1 MVLDGSTKKVGE
13 FIEEST
19 FGTLPA
25 DPAFVDFGGY
35 VNNIAV
41 KKTMTPAKIPYLK
54 CDTEGDRLQST
65 YTQKVSESFAATVT
79 MKPTDWTVLPYIL
92 CAADSTTYAI
102 GDNIYDIAMGTIV
115 GDQYEVLNGGC
126 FNKYECTIES
136 ESVAEVTLEAMFATA
151 TGFSS
156 TDYVD
161 GTGSHA
167 ACPTG
172 DAIKFGDITGVQYD
186 ADTSAANGMTI
197 DSITFGVEYET
208 TPIKDAGSSY
218 DSNIA
223 AWQFGQ
229 RNINLSVNMTLDDLT
244 TAPDILD
251 GAAHTF
257 EFTAGGK
264 TFTFSEIKWDGDWD
278 ETLDPDDVI
287 AMPLSASNVD
297 LTIL

>member
-13 FIEEST
+13 FIEEDS
-19 FGTLPA
+19 FGTLPE
-25 DPAFVDFGGY
+25 DPDFVGFGGY

-54 CDTEGDRLQST
+54 CDGEDDRLQST
-65 YTQKVSESFAATVT
+65 HTQKVSEVFAATIT
-79 MKPTDWTVLPYIL
+79 YNPTDWSVLPYVL
-92 CAADSTTYAI
+92 CAADSTTFAI
-102 GDNIYDIAMGTIV
+102 GDNIFDIALGTIV
-115 GDQYEVLNGGC
+115 GDKYEVFNGGC
-126 FNKYECTIES
+126 FNNFNCTISS
-136 ESVAEVTLEAMFATA
+136 ESVAEVTLDSMFATSS
-151 TGFSS
+151 GFSA

-167 ACPTG
+167 ACPSG
-172 DAIKFGDITGVQYD
+172 DAIKFGDLSSVQYD
-186 ADTSAANGMTI
+186 GASSADNGMTI
-197 DSITFGVEYET
+197 DEVTFGVEYDT
-208 TPIKDAGSSY
+208 TPIRDAGSSY

-229 RNINLSVNMTLDDLT
+229 RNINLSLNMTLDDLT

-297 LTIL
+297 IAIV